1 MKKIKLVIFDMDGL
15 MFDTE
20 RLSAALWVK
29 HAPTFGLHLKI
40 EDLTLL
46 RGRNAA
52 DGRAAFLEKFGA
64 NAPFDALCA
73 AMRAEFQDSL
83 RTKMPI
89 LPGLMELLTFL
100 QGQKIPMAVVSSTR
114 KELVQQHLKVAGI
127 ISYFDALICGDMVK
141 HSKPCPDIYL
151 LAAQTLCVTPA
162 NCLVLEDSYNGVRAG
177 HSAGCYTVMVP
188 NMDLPTPEMLEKA
201 DAVLPSLFEVISLI
215 QKNLLRDQL
224 GQS

>member
-1 MKKIKLVIFDMDGL
+1 MKNLQAVFFDMDGL

-29 HAPTFGLHLKI
+29 HAPTFGLHLKT
-40 EDLTLL
+40 EDLELL

-52 DGRAAFLEKFGA
+52 DGRAAFLQKFGA
-64 NAPFDALCA
+64 DVPFDALRA
-73 AMRAEFQDSL
+73 AMRAEYQESL
-83 RTKMPI
+83 RKKIPI

-100 QGQKIPMAVVSSTR
+100 QGQKIPMAVVSSTG

-188 NMDLPTPEMLEKA
+188 NMDLPTPEMEEKA
-201 DAVLPSLFEVISLI
+201 NAVLANLLEVISLF
-215 QKNLLRDQL
+215 KNNLP
-224 GQS
+224 